1 MSKKELDKKTYAI
14 VSYNLYGNFTNY
26 GSALQTYALHRVINT
41 LSPLEYESV
50 VLDYCPEALYD
61 KDPLDPMKNMWDQDA
76 VALKNCEMTL
86 PAIRINYEKFQK
98 FFDKYLKKSKEKYS
112 PFHFEDKMESEHFDG
127 FVCGSDTVFCIDES
141 NGFDDA
147 FFANYQCMKKHSIAY
162 AASFGDTKIKENEYS
177 LLDERLQNFTAIG
190 LRENRMLSY
199 VKEHVQVP
207 VMKTIDPTL
216 LLEPGDY
223 DAITEDRLESAKYL
237 LLYTRRY
244 NPEMESYAETIAKK
258 NNWKIVEI
266 SLRAG
271 NASKGHRM
279 YYEAGVEEFLSL
291 VKHAEYV
298 VTNSFH
304 GLMFSVQF
312 KKQFAVFSRETGDS
326 KIAEALELFG
336 LEESLLTHNTEK
348 VISVKDY
355 DKVHSNIADAREQS
369 LDFLKKALESLE

>member
-1 MSKKELDKKTYAI
+1 
-14 VSYNLYGNFTNY
+14 
-26 GSALQTYALHRVINT
+26 
-41 LSPLEYESV
+41 
-50 VLDYCPEALYD
+50 
-61 KDPLDPMKNMWDQDA
+61 
-76 VALKNCEMTL
+76 
-86 PAIRINYEKFQK
+86 
-98 FFDKYLKKSKEKYS
+98 
-112 PFHFEDKMESEHFDG
+112 
-127 FVCGSDTVFCIDES
+127 
-141 NGFDDA
+141 
-147 FFANYQCMKKHSIAY
+147 
-162 AASFGDTKIKENEYS
+162 
-177 LLDERLQNFTAIG
+177 
-190 LRENRMLSY
+190 
-199 VKEHVQVP
+199 
-207 VMKTIDPTL
+207 
-216 LLEPGDY
+216 
-223 DAITEDRLESAKYL
+223 
-237 LLYTRRY
+237 
-244 NPEMESYAETIAKK
+244 MESYAETIAKK